1 MPLGLK
7 LLFFGIFF
15 QGWMGMA
22 QEAPQSGPQPLREI
36 RGESLEKVAGEIPE
50 GVISDPAGY
59 DKAWKALGLKESP
72 GPVDFAHEMIF
83 LSTTRG
89 SRISLR
95 LQDEGGGRLRA
106 VAISTRDI
114 RPGLRYLFGV
124 FSKKDWTE
132 INGARAP

>member
-1 MPLGLK
+1 
-7 LLFFGIFF
+7 
-15 QGWMGMA
+15 MA

-36 RGESLEKVAGEIPE
+36 RGESLEMIVREIPE

-59 DKAWKALGLKESP
+59 EKAWKALGLKESP
-72 GPVDFAHEMIF
+72 GPVDFTDEMVF
-83 LSTTRG
+83 FATTRG

-95 LQDEGGGRLRA
+95 LQDEGGGKLRT

-132 INGARAP
+132 VNGARVP